1 MLKKVKKTFKPCG
14 VQTAKTLKHVWSFF
28 IIIHEKVN
36 CSSQIKYLLG
46 DVWFISVS
54 ILIPQIFEAWQEHEF

>member
-28 IIIHEKVN
+28 IIIHEKDN

-46 DVWFISVS
+46 DVFIHFRFNSDS
-54 ILIPQIFEAWQEHEF
+54 SNI